1 MNNKVKY
8 SLVLVLPLLCMS
20 QIAVASCEDAEAE
33 GVECVVVTGDEN
45 DNVDQSSGGGGFVY
59 TDGGSQE
66 SDSANNSSGNGGGSS
81 SDSDSEEEPKDLKEQ
96 CKLMIQADYTRCN
109 RLASEKYETN
119 LKQNCGDKKSTTI
132 GITTPIFSFTL
143 TDEAYEK
150 CEKEV
155 LSTRTKDYKVC
166 EEGKSDG
173 DLQCFLMQP

>member
-8 SLVLVLPLLCMS
+8 PLVLALPLLYMS
-20 QIAVASCEDAEAE
+20 QIAAASCEDAEVE
-33 GVECVVVTGDEN
+33 GVECVVVIGDEN
-45 DNVDQSSGGGGFVY
+45 DNVDQSSSGGGFVY
-59 TDGGSQE
+59 TDGGSQQ
-66 SDSANNSSGNGGGSS
+66 SDSANNSNGNGGGSS
-81 SDSDSEEEPKDLKEQ
+81 SDSEQEPRELKEQ

-119 LKQNCGDKKSTTI
+119 LKQNCGDKKSSTI

-155 LSTRTKDYKVC
+155 LSTSTKDYRVC
-166 EEGKSDG
+166 DEGKADG